1 MLCFQAFCQI
11 SFSDQTAAG
20 CLLPASSLSNS
31 VDFQEIKRESENR
44 RRANRRTTRPL
55 FRTPFKYLLTLTESL
70 LRIWRLNIR
79 HVNCSS
85 SVFLSAGW
93 GWSCLCPRGVR
104 YVKVNS
110 DNIVTFHS
118 SSALCLVFFQQA
130 GELKNLSWG
139 EKNREWRCKLI
150 LFRFKQFNW
159 DFNLSC
165 WSNPSIFRLFPS
177 HKETLF
183 SFLKVCFCTTSVY
196 FPLIVLISFKHGSIA
211 HFLFLKI
218 IGSENEETLKW
229 ILLFNIY
236 GGIL

>member
-20 CLLPASSLSNS
+20 CLLPALSLSNS

-70 LRIWRLNIR
+70 LRIWRLNMR

-93 GWSCLCPRGVR
+93 GWLCFCPRGVR

-118 SSALCLVFFQQA
+118 SSALCLVFLQQA

-139 EKNREWRCKLI
+139 EKI
-150 LFRFKQFNW
+150 
-159 DFNLSC
+159 
-165 WSNPSIFRLFPS
+165 
-177 HKETLF
+177 
-183 SFLKVCFCTTSVY
+183 
-196 FPLIVLISFKHGSIA
+196 
-211 HFLFLKI
+211 
-218 IGSENEETLKW
+218 ENEDVSWSFSDSNSSSVIW
-229 ILLFNIY
+229 ICPADQIHQFSDCLLHTKRHYLVF
-236 GGIL
+236 